1 MTDIAC
7 DTAADGLAQHE
18 APEASDFETLRHL
31 VKHDTVKTV
40 LLAVPDMQGR
50 LTGKRFD
57 ADHFIDHVVP
67 KGSDMC
73 AYILATDAEMRP
85 LDGFA
90 LASADTGWGDMSV
103 LPDPDAVYQLAWMKR
118 TALVFAD
125 ALANDG
131 QPVSVAPRRILMH
144 QLERLAARGIT
155 AQVGLETEFV
165 LSYADT
171 GETGRRGAQPV
182 AKRNLDYALDHP
194 PVLTRYFD
202 DLQESLAGMGWPVE
216 AIKTEGALGQVEVTF
231 PYGDPLCAADV
242 HLLFKHAARTLAE
255 QAGLVANFMAAPQT
269 GTGSGCHMHFSLLD
283 RDGVPLFGETDGRLP
298 DKALHAIGGLL
309 DVLPHLALLYAPTPN
324 SYRRFVPGTFA
335 PTTFTWGRDNRTC
348 AIRAVG
354 HGDDLH
360 LENRLPGADTNPYL
374 AIAAVIAAVLAGL
387 DHKLDPP
394 PPYIGSAFQDVKAL
408 PVHGSLEDAL
418 AALRDCP
425 LPAKDLLTPEVAAH
439 YTTAA
444 RHQLDLYR
452 TTVTDLDWRLGLGTA

>member
-1 MTDIAC
+1 MNQTPPQQGAPAAC
-7 DTAADGLAQHE
+7 
-18 APEASDFETLRHL
+18 DFETLRGL
-31 VKHDTVKTV
+31 VEGETVNTV

-57 ADHFIDHVVP
+57 AGHFIDHVVP
-67 KGSDMC
+67 TGSDMC
-73 AYILATDAEMRP
+73 AYILATDVDMRP
-85 LDGFA
+85 LPGFA

-103 LPDPDAVYQLAWMKR
+103 LPDPGAVYQLAWMRR

-125 ALANDG
+125 AVGHDG

-144 QLERLAARGIT
+144 QLGRLAARGIT
-155 AQVGLETEFV
+155 AQIGLETEFI
-165 LSYADT
+165 LSHADT
-171 GETGRRGAQPV
+171 ENPGPAGTQPV
-182 AKRNLDYALDHP
+182 AARNLDYALDHP

-202 DLQESLAGMGWPVE
+202 DLQECLAGMGWPIE
-216 AIKTEGALGQVEVTF
+216 AIKTEGARGQVEVTF
-231 PYGDPLCAADV
+231 PYGDPLRAADL

-269 GTGSGCHMHFSLLD
+269 GIGSGCHIHFSLLD
-283 RDGVPLFGETDGRLP
+283 RDGVPLFAETDGRTP
-298 DKALHAIGGLL
+298 DKALNAVAGLL

-324 SYRRFVPGTFA
+324 SYKRFVPKTFA

-348 AIRAVG
+348 AIRVVG
-354 HGDDLH
+354 HGDGLH

-374 AIAAVIAAVLAGL
+374 AIAAVLAAALAGL

-394 PPYIGSAFQDVKAL
+394 PPYIGNAFQDVKAL
-408 PVHGSLEDAL
+408 PVHGSLEEAL

-425 LPAKDLLTPEVAAH
+425 LPAKDLLTPEIAAH

-444 RHQLDLYR
+444 QHELDLHR
-452 TTVTDLDWRLGLGTA
+452 TTVTDLDLRRGLAMA